1 MLAVTVTPINLDH
14 RWSIQYAYSTWNN
27 LLTTSSSEI
36 LNRVHVKSMFASQNK
51 EIQGELSSHHQSLQH
66 AVGWYRSWLSES
78 IGPQRLL
85 FSYWPYWCVINSNN
99 PTEHLIGSGP
109 FIKLRHWSLLPD
121 NLVSDSSI
129 EFPDD
134 FKWGPADTLQ
144 LVQINQ
150 CAASFRWNYL

>member
-1 MLAVTVTPINLDH
+1 MAHKICLFL
-14 RWSIQYAYSTWNN
+14 WNI
-27 LLTTSSSEI
+27 LLTTFSSSEK
-36 LNRVHVKSMFASQNK
+36 LNVVHVKSMFASQNK
-51 EIQGELSSHHQSLQH
+51 EIQGEPSSHHQSLQH
-66 AVGWYRSWLSES
+66 AVGWYRSWWSES

-85 FSYWPYWCVINSNN
+85 FSYWPYWCVISSNN
-99 PTEHLIGSGP
+99 LIEHLIGSAP

-121 NLVSDSSI
+121 NLISDSSI

-144 LVQINQ
+144 LVQMNQ